1 MKNSQIPNARTD
13 GLVVQE
19 MPDEVLVYDL
29 DTNKAHCLN
38 QTAAFVW
45 KSCDGVNSVTDITD
59 VYQKQFGQ
67 NVPEDMIWLAL
78 DQLGEKNLLENPVE
92 ADFQGQTRREVIKRV
107 GLAAVVA
114 LPIVASLTAPTA
126 AMAVACSG
134 VRTSCTGCDDGTV
147 CNPDGIGPNGTCTNQ
162 VCSVP

>member
-1 MKNSQIPNARTD
+1 MKNSQIPNARKE
-13 GLVVQE
+13 GLVIQE
-19 MPDEVLVYDL
+19 MPNEVLVYDL

-45 KSCDGVNSVTDITD
+45 KSCDGVKSVTDISKTFET
-59 VYQKQFGQ
+59 QTGH

-78 DQLGEKNLLENPVE
+78 DQLGEKNLLEQKVQ
-92 ADFQGQTRREVIKRV
+92 ADFHGQSRREVIKKV

-126 AMAVACSG
+126 ALAVGCSG
-134 VRTSCTGCDDGTV
+134 VVTNCAGCPDGTA
-147 CNPDGIGPNGTCTNQ
+147 CNPDGVGPAGTCTGGA
-162 VCSVP
+162 CSVT

>member
-1 MKNSQIPNARTD
+1 MNNSQIPNARKD

-38 QTAAFVW
+38 ESAAFVW
-45 KSCDGVNSVTDITD
+45 KSCDGIKSVRDITKT
-59 VYQKQFGQ
+59 YQAEFGQ

-78 DQLGEKNLLENPVE
+78 DQLGEKNLLEQQLK
-92 ADFQGQTRREVIKRV
+92 ADFQGQTRREVIKKV

-134 VRTSCTGCDDGTV
+134 VRTSCTGCNDGTI
-147 CNPDGIGPNGTCTNQ
+147 CNPDGVGPNGTCTGQ
-162 VCSVP
+162 VCSVS